1 MTMEGGGMIIM
12 GNLTKDKIIKFQTAL
27 MRTQM
32 NLEDYYY
39 ELAVLYEKK
48 SVILCDRG
56 VMDPRAYMD
65 DECFQTVIDEANW
78 NLVYLRDK
86 RYDAVVHMV
95 TAANGAETFYT
106 TENNVARYEDIP
118 TAKIVD

>member
-12 GNLTKDKIIKFQTAL
+12 GGLSKEKIIKFQTAL
-27 MRTQM
+27 MKAQM

-39 ELAVLYEKK
+39 ELAVLYENK

-65 DECFQTVIDEANW
+65 DECF
-78 NLVYLRDK
+78 
-86 RYDAVVHMV
+86 
-95 TAANGAETFYT
+95 
-106 TENNVARYEDIP
+106 
-118 TAKIVD
+118 

>member
-65 DECFQTVIDEANW
+65 DECF
-78 NLVYLRDK
+78 
-86 RYDAVVHMV
+86 
-95 TAANGAETFYT
+95 
-106 TENNVARYEDIP
+106 
-118 TAKIVD
+118 